1 MFQVKLFMR
10 QYQYDLVSNRYN
22 MSGIATFRALGNM
35 GRLGNQLFQ
44 MAATIGYA
52 LDNDKEFCFPRWAY
66 QDYITIPLG
75 YVLNPITEISE
86 ENLRYHPLPKVEGDV
101 NIHGHL
107 LSTLYFKHHREMILK
122 YFSLEKKWHNYIEKK
137 YGHILSKNTCAIHVR
152 RGDYLEPEQLA
163 NQGCMILSYYD
174 EAIETI
180 LPNQHPYENI
190 TFVICSDDI
199 EWCKKEFKHLN
210 CIFIEGENEIIDLFI
225 MSKCKHN
232 IICNSTFG
240 WWAAWLNKNPDKK
253 VVAPRQ
259 WFKNT
264 QGWDDLYGDNWIVI

>member
-1 MFQVKLFMR
+1 
-10 QYQYDLVSNRYN
+10 

-35 GRLGNQLFQ
+35 GRLGNCLFQ

-66 QDYITIPLG
+66 QDYMIMPIGDVPD
-75 YVLNPITEISE
+75 PITEISE
-86 ENLRYHPLPKVEGDV
+86 ENLRYHPLLGVDGNV

-152 RGDYLEPEQLA
+152 RGDYLEPEQLE
-163 NQGCMILSYYD
+163 NQGLMEIQYYKKAWD
-174 EAIETI
+174 R
-180 LPNQHPYENI
+180 I
-190 TFVICSDDI
+190 TDHQPIGSLTTVVCSDDI
-199 EWCKKEFKHLN
+199 EWCKEKFRN
-210 CIFIEGENEIIDLFI
+210 SNTFFIEGENEIIDLFI